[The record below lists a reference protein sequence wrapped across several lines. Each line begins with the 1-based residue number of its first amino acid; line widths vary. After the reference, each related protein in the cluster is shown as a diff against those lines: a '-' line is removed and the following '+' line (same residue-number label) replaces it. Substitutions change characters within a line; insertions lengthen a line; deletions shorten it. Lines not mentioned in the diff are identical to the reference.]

1 MNLKHQ
7 YLPSTDPNRNVTQ
20 RQRRATL
27 FTNDLQEEIPEGP
40 EEVEHEDG
48 QWERLSVK
56 SHNLKSSS
64 SGSEPNDCWF
74 TNPHLCDGNSA
85 AAQRKLAIVAHSSG
99 NISDILKASKTRMFV
114 GVPIEKNLTKLHKK
128 LNGKGDNT
136 NIASIVADLE
146 KERSDILSAIL
157 DVPSSS
163 GPQARDKLLTAFDL
177 LFGLTTSHRLIIYA
191 IMCYI

>member
-1 MNLKHQ
+1 MNEFETPVSSK
-7 YLPSTDPNRNVTQ
+7 DPNRNVTQ

-40 EEVEHEDG
+40 EEVEHDDG
-48 QWERLSVK
+48 QWERLSAK
-56 SHNLKSSS
+56 SHNSKSSS

-114 GVPIEKNLTKLHKK
+114 GVPIEKNLTKLHRK

-136 NIASIVADLE
+136 NIAAIVVDLE

-163 GPQARDKLLTAFDL
+163 GPQ
-177 LFGLTTSHRLIIYA
+177 GHE
-191 IMCYI
+191 